1 MRRVLIGLGVVAL
14 LLLAA
19 VFIVPSLVDWNGYK
33 PRIADAV
40 REATGRDL
48 VIDGDIGLSILP
60 TPTLSVAGV
69 RLRNLPGAQSPD
81 LMRVKALDV
90 EVALRP
96 LLTGDIEVKRLV
108 LIEPFIAL
116 EELPDGRR
124 SWDFEP
130 QQPASDVPDE
140 EAGDTAFAG
149 DGGTSVTLD
158 DVRIEGGTLIYRF
171 ADGAEQRLDKL
182 SVSLSAQS
190 LQGPYQAKGAL
201 AYQGVP
207 ATIEASVGRIGVAG
221 KAAPVF
227 LRLGLADRGGL
238 VLSGTM
244 QGGATP
250 RLAGKL
256 ELESPDLFALATTAS
271 GGRIATPLLR
281 QPGSLRAT
289 VSATPQSIALDDMR
303 LVLGETRATGAVN
316 VGLEGT
322 PSIDAVL
329 EVGRFDMDRMMAAQ
343 SSATPAAP
351 AGQRPDQRSGQPAA
365 QGAAQDDGSSAA
377 FALPAIPAGVN
388 LSLDLTVDAID
399 YRGRLVR
406 QVRGNLAVQDGRFA
420 LNQLSAQLPGG
431 AEASLYGVAAPQPGG
446 GAPRFEGSAELTA
459 TSMRDLAVW
468 LRLDLPDVPAERLR
482 SLSLQTDLAV
492 DSSEL
497 RLANLDLRFD
507 ASKLV
512 GDARYR
518 FAGRPFVGLSLALD
532 RVNLDGYVVDPQAT
546 LPGPVVPEQMPRT
559 NEPPAPPLEFLQS
572 FDAEVKLT
580 VGHVTLRGQQ
590 LRDINLDATV
600 RDGVAYVREAAV
612 ADFAGARVGVGG
624 TLTAR
629 EGASAGELGFK
640 LETREPGRLLQLL
653 NAPSVPNPALL
664 GRLELSGRL
673 IGTPEAFDIDG
684 MLAVAGGRVKVT
696 GGLALAQFPP
706 KIDLVAEG
714 GHPDLTALLKILLG
728 RDPDAGP
735 GLEDLRIWLTA
746 RNGDTDALSVNGRI
760 EAAGGM
766 VSIDGDVNPFAPSP
780 TFALS
785 LDVQHGNAV
794 RFLRIFAPDYRP
806 GGTRDRPLDLTAR
819 IAGNTAAFTVDDL
832 SLKAGTVAATGNAS
846 VSLSG
851 ARPKITAKLDVGDI
865 QLEPWLP
872 DPARGGGSAAPAV
885 PLPVPG
891 GAPGDGW
898 SRDPLRLTALRSVD
912 AELTATAKT
921 ILYDPYKV
929 EDVLALLTLREGVLD
944 ISKLSG
950 AMFGG
955 SIGMNSRLVA
965 ADTPSLRAEFQVRN
979 ADLRAAT
986 TAAGQ
991 PPRVRGLLD
1000 FDMQFTGRGQSEAA
1014 LVASLA
1020 GTGRFAVREG
1030 VAEGFD
1036 LQSISDRLEGL
1047 NDAAAFLTLARAAFA
1062 GGETPFERLD
1072 GSFTITDGVARTEDT
1087 LLVASAGEGKATGSI
1102 DLPRQLVDGMAIFT
1116 LTRHPSAPPFSATVS
1131 GPLADPAV
1139 NLRTRELEAF
1149 LVQRAIERGL
1159 MRLLPQQQGSGGTNA
1174 APTAPTAP
1182 SSPPASPADTLRQ
1195 IIPELL
1201 KR

>member
-1 MRRVLIGLGVVAL
+1 
-14 LLLAA
+14 
-19 VFIVPSLVDWNGYK
+19 
-33 PRIADAV
+33 
-40 REATGRDL
+40 
-48 VIDGDIGLSILP
+48 
-60 TPTLSVAGV
+60 
-69 RLRNLPGAQSPD
+69 
-81 LMRVKALDV
+81 
-90 EVALRP
+90 
-96 LLTGDIEVKRLV
+96 
-108 LIEPFIAL
+108 
-116 EELPDGRR
+116 
-124 SWDFEP
+124 
-130 QQPASDVPDE
+130 
-140 EAGDTAFAG
+140 
-149 DGGTSVTLD
+149 
-158 DVRIEGGTLIYRF
+158 
-171 ADGAEQRLDKL
+171 
-182 SVSLSAQS
+182 
-190 LQGPYQAKGAL
+190 
-201 AYQGVP
+201 
-207 ATIEASVGRIGVAG
+207 
-221 KAAPVF
+221 
-227 LRLGLADRGGL
+227 
-238 VLSGTM
+238 
-244 QGGATP
+244 
-250 RLAGKL
+250 
-256 ELESPDLFALATTAS
+256 
-271 GGRIATPLLR
+271 
-281 QPGSLRAT
+281 
-289 VSATPQSIALDDMR
+289 
-303 LVLGETRATGAVN
+303 
-316 VGLEGT
+316 
-322 PSIDAVL
+322 
-329 EVGRFDMDRMMAAQ
+329 
-343 SSATPAAP
+343 
-351 AGQRPDQRSGQPAA
+351 
-365 QGAAQDDGSSAA
+365 
-377 FALPAIPAGVN
+377 
-388 LSLDLTVDAID
+388 
-399 YRGRLVR
+399 
-406 QVRGNLAVQDGRFA
+406 
-420 LNQLSAQLPGG
+420 
-431 AEASLYGVAAPQPGG
+431 
-446 GAPRFEGSAELTA
+446 
-459 TSMRDLAVW
+459 MRDLAVW

-512 GDARYR
+512 GNARYR

-653 NAPSVPNPALL
+653 NAPAVPNPALL

-684 MLAVAGGRVKVT
+684 TLAVAGGQMKVT

-714 GHPDLTALLKILLG
+714 GHPDLTALLKVLLG

-851 ARPKITAKLDVGDI
+851 ARPKITAKLDAGDI

-872 DPARGGGSAAPAV
+872 DPTRGGGDTKPAAPPV
-885 PLPVPG
+885 PLPVS
-891 GAPGDGW
+891 GDGW
-898 SRDPLRLTALRSVD
+898 SSEPLRLTALRSVD

-944 ISKLSG
+944 VSKLSG
-950 AMFGG
+950 TMFGG
-955 SIGMNSRLVA
+955 SIGMNGQLVA
-965 ADTPSLRAEFQVRN
+965 TDTSSLRAEFQVRN

-1014 LVASLA
+1014 LVGSLA
-1020 GTGRFAVREG
+1020 GNGRFAVREG

-1102 DLPRQLVDGMAIFT
+1102 DLPRQLVDGTAIFT

-1159 MRLLPQQQGSGGTNA
+1159 MRLLPQQQDSGGTNA
-1174 APTAPTAP
+1174 APTK
-1182 SSPPASPADTLRQ
+1182 PASPGDTLRQ

>member
-1 MRRVLIGLGVVAL
+1 MRRVLIGFGVVAV

-19 VFIVPSLVDWNGYK
+19 VFVVPSLVDWNGYK
-33 PRIADAV
+33 PRIAEAV

-48 VIDGDIGLSILP
+48 VIEGDISLSILP
-60 TPTLSVAGV
+60 TPTLSVDGV
-69 RLRNLPGAQSPD
+69 RLRNPEGAHSPD

-96 LLTGDIEVKRLV
+96 LLTGTIEVKRLV
-108 LIEPFIAL
+108 LVEPFIAL
-116 EELPDGRR
+116 EELPGGGR
-124 SWDFEP
+124 SWDFTPP
-130 QQPASDVPDE
+130 QPVVDVPDD
-140 EAGDTAFAG
+140 EAGDSAFAG
-149 DGGTSVTLD
+149 DGGASVTLD

-171 ADGAEQRLDKL
+171 VDGTEQRLDKL
-182 SVSLSAQS
+182 SLSLSAQS

-207 ATIEASVGRIGVAG
+207 ATIEASVGRIGVSG
-221 KAAPVF
+221 RPAPVF
-227 LRLGLADRGGL
+227 LSLGLAERGTL
-238 VLSGTM
+238 TLSGTM
-244 QGGATP
+244 QDGATP
-250 RLAGKL
+250 RLAGEL
-256 ELESPDLFALATTAS
+256 ELLSPDIFALAATAS
-271 GGRIATPLLR
+271 GGRIAMPLQQ

-289 VSATPQSIALDDMR
+289 LSATPQSVALDDMR

-316 VGLEGT
+316 VRLKGT
-322 PSIDAVL
+322 PSIDVAL
-329 EVGRFDMDRMMAAQ
+329 EVGRFDLDRMMAAQ
-343 SSATPAAP
+343 STAAPAAP
-351 AGQRPDQRSGQPAA
+351 AGQRSGQPAA
-365 QGAAQDDGSSAA
+365 QAGGAVKA
-377 FALPAIPAGVN
+377 FALPSVPTGLN

-406 QVRGNLAVQDGRFA
+406 QVRGNVAVQDGRFA

-431 AEASLYGVAAPQPGG
+431 AEASLYGVATPQPGG
-446 GAPRFEGSAELTA
+446 AGPRFEGSAELTA

-468 LRLDLPDVPAERLR
+468 LQLDLPDVPAERLR
-482 SLSLQTDLAV
+482 SLSLQTDLAI

-512 GDARYR
+512 GDASYR
-518 FAGRPFVGLSLALD
+518 FAGRRFVGLSLALD
-532 RVNLDGYVVDPQAT
+532 RVNLDGYMVDPQAT

-559 NEPPAPPLEFLQS
+559 NEPPAPPLEFLQR

-629 EGASAGELGFK
+629 AGASAGELGFK
-640 LETREPGRLLQLL
+640 LATREPGRLLQLL
-653 NAPSVPNPALL
+653 NITTVPNPARL
-664 GRLELSGRL
+664 GQLELSGRL
-673 IGTPEAFDIDG
+673 VGTPEAFDIDST
-684 MLAVAGGRVKVT
+684 LAVAGGQVKVT

-714 GHPDLTALLKILLG
+714 SHPDLAAMLETLLG
-728 RDPDAGP
+728 RDADGGP
-735 GLEDLRIWLTA
+735 ALDDLRLWLTA
-746 RNGDTDALSVNGRI
+746 KSGDTDALAVNGRI

-766 VSIDGDVNPFAPSP
+766 FSIDGDVNPFAPSP

-785 LDVQHGNAV
+785 LDVRHGNAV
-794 RFLRIFAPDYRP
+794 RFLRIFAPGYRP
-806 GGTRDRPLDLTAR
+806 GGTRDRPLEITAR
-819 IAGNTAAFTVDDL
+819 IAGNAAAFTVDDL
-832 SLKAGTVAATGNAS
+832 SLKAGAVTATGNAS

-851 ARPKITAKLDVGDI
+851 SRPKITAKLDAGDI

-872 DPARGGGSAAPAV
+872 DPARNGGTAAPAAA
-885 PLPVPG
+885 PLPLPAG
-891 GAPGDGW
+891 GGGW
-898 SRDPLRLTALRSVD
+898 SPEPLRLTVLRSVD

-921 ILYDPYKV
+921 ILYDAYKV
-929 EDVLALLTLREGVLD
+929 EDVLALVTLRDGVLD
-944 ISKLSG
+944 VGKLSG

-955 SIGMNSRLVA
+955 SIGMNGQLVA
-965 ADTPSLRAEFQVRN
+965 TDTSSLRAEFQVRN
-979 ADLRAAT
+979 ADLRTAT

-991 PPRVRGLLD
+991 HPRVRGLLD
-1000 FDMQFTGRGQSEAA
+1000 FDMQLTGRGKSEAA
-1014 LVASLA
+1014 MVASLA
-1020 GTGRFAVREG
+1020 GNGRFAVREG

-1036 LQSISDRLEGL
+1036 LQRISDRLEGL
-1047 NDAAAFLTLARAAFA
+1047 NDAAAFLTLAQAAFA

-1087 LLVASAGEGKATGSI
+1087 LLVASAGEGKATGTV
-1102 DLPRQLVDGMAIFT
+1102 DLPQQRVDGTAVFT
-1116 LTRHPSAPPFSATVS
+1116 LTQHPSAPPFSATVN

-1149 LVQRAIERGL
+1149 LMQRAIERGL
-1159 MRLLPQQQGSGGTNA
+1159 MRLLPQQQQDGGTTTTPA
-1174 APTAPTAP
+1174 T
-1182 SSPPASPADTLRQ
+1182 PASPTEKLRQ
-1195 IIPELL
+1195 ILPELL

>member
-1 MRRVLIGLGVVAL
+1 MRRVLIGLGVVAV

-19 VFIVPSLVDWNGYK
+19 VFVAPSLVDWNGYK
-33 PRIADAV
+33 PQIADAV
-40 REATGRDL
+40 REATGREL
-48 VIDGDIGLSILP
+48 VIEGDIGLSILP

-69 RLRNLPGAQSPD
+69 RLRNLEGTHSPD

-96 LLTGDIEVKRLV
+96 LLTGTIEVKRLV

-124 SWDFEP
+124 SWDFLTSP
-130 QQPASDVPDE
+130 QTSDAPDE
-140 EAGDTAFAG
+140 PAGDSAFTG
-149 DGGTSVTLD
+149 DDGASVTLD

-171 ADGAEQRLDKL
+171 ADGVEQRLDKL
-182 SVSLSAQS
+182 SLSLSAQS
-190 LQGPYQAKGAL
+190 LQGPYQAKGML

-207 ATIEASVGRIGVAG
+207 ATLEASVGRIGLSG
-221 KAAPVF
+221 RPAPVF
-227 LRLGLADRGGL
+227 LRLGLADRGTL
-238 VLSGTM
+238 ALSGTM
-244 QGGATP
+244 QDGATP

-256 ELESPDLFALATTAS
+256 ELESPDIFALAATTS
-271 GGRIATPLLR
+271 GGRVTMPLLR

-289 VSATPQSIALDDMR
+289 LSATPQGVALDDMR
-303 LVLGETRATGAVN
+303 LALGETRATGAVN
-316 VGLEGT
+316 VRLEGT
-322 PSIDAVL
+322 PSIDVAL
-329 EVGRFDMDRMMAAQ
+329 EVGRFDLDRMMAAQ
-343 SSATPAAP
+343 SSAAPAAP
-351 AGQRPDQRSGQPAA
+351 AGQQSGQPAA
-365 QGAAQDDGSSAA
+365 QTEGPAAI
-377 FALPAIPAGVN
+377 FALPPVPTGVN

-406 QVRGNLAVQDGRFA
+406 QVRGNIAVQDGRFA

-431 AEASLYGVAAPQPGG
+431 AEASLYGVAAPQSGG
-446 GAPRFEGSAELTA
+446 TGPRFEGSAELTA
-459 TSMRDLAVW
+459 TSMRDLAEW

-512 GDARYR
+512 GNARYR

-532 RVNLDGYVVDPQAT
+532 RANLDGYMVDPQAI

-559 NEPPAPPLEFLQS
+559 NEPPSPPLEFLQA

-624 TLTAR
+624 TLSAR

-653 NAPSVPNPALL
+653 NVPAVPNPALL

-673 IGTPEAFDIDG
+673 VGTPEAFDVDG
-684 MLAVAGGRVKVT
+684 ALAVAGARVKVT

-714 GHPDLTALLKILLG
+714 GHPDLARMLETMLG
-728 RDPDAGP
+728 RDPGAGP
-735 GLEDLRIWLTA
+735 ALGDLQLWLTA
-746 RNGDTDALSVNGRI
+746 KSGDTDALAVNGRI

-766 VSIDGDVNPFAPSP
+766 FSIEGDVNPFAPSP
-780 TFALS
+780 AYALA
-785 LDVQHGNAV
+785 LDVRHGNAV
-794 RFLRIFAPDYRP
+794 RFLRIFAPAYRP
-806 GGTRDRPLDLTAR
+806 GGTRDRPLEITAR
-819 IAGNTAAFTVDDL
+819 IAGNGAAFTLDEL
-832 SLKAGTVAATGNAS
+832 SLKAGTVTAAGNAA

-851 ARPKITAKLDVGDI
+851 ARPRITAKLDAGDI

-872 DPARGGGSAAPAV
+872 DPARSSGAATSATAPV
-885 PLPVPG
+885 PFPVPG
-891 GAPGDGW
+891 DAW
-898 SRDPLRLTALRSVD
+898 SREPLRLTALRSVD
-912 AELTATAKT
+912 AELTVTAKT
-921 ILYDPYKV
+921 IFYEAYKV
-929 EDVLALLTLREGVLD
+929 ENVLALLTLRDGALD
-944 ISKLSG
+944 VSKLSG

-955 SIGMNSRLVA
+955 SIGMNGRLVA
-965 ADTPSLRAEFQVRN
+965 TETPSLRAELQVRN

-986 TAAGQ
+986 SAAGKH
-991 PPRVRGLLD
+991 PRVRGLLD
-1000 FDMQFTGRGQSEAA
+1000 FDMQLSGRGQSEAA
-1014 LVASLA
+1014 LVASLT
-1020 GTGRFAVREG
+1020 GNGRFAVREG

-1036 LQSISDRLEGL
+1036 LQRISDRLEAL
-1047 NDAAAFLTLARAAFA
+1047 NDAVAFLTLAQAAFA

-1087 LLVASAGEGKATGSI
+1087 LLVASAGEGKAAGLI
-1102 DLPRQLVDGMAIFT
+1102 DLPQRQVDGTAVFT

-1131 GPLADPAV
+1131 GPLANPAV

-1159 MRLLPQQQGSGGTNA
+1159 MRLLPQWQQDSGGSTQGTPA
-1174 APTAPTAP
+1174 A
-1182 SSPPASPADTLRQ
+1182 PPASPTDKLRQ
-1195 IIPELL
+1195 ILPELL
-1201 KR
+1201 RR